1 MLLTPSVQVLW
12 MRRQRVL
19 RRLLQKYRE
28 SKKIDKHMCA
38 TRRLLLPFL
47 YPPACCCPSPPLPM
61 S

>member
-1 MLLTPSVQVLW
+1 

-47 YPPACCCPSPPLPM
+47 YPPPAVAAAPPLRT